1 MGRSQLQVIQERLV
15 LLVLLP
21 GAGAQAEEGQLD
33 WRGDWL
39 AADPVGRDSERVQAV
54 PAAAEAVAQCS
65 QCSVV
70 AARWLAAWTPL
81 RWLLPEAEN
90 CIELGQQCPICLGP
104 GGAAAAAEAVAH
116 RPEAGTPAG
125 GWGADSAALRLIIR
139 ANLASFCCLALHFGP
154 ADTIAVAARAGVL
167 LRPCGPS

>member
-70 AARWLAAWTPL
+70 GCWWLAPWRLL
-81 RWLLPEAEN
+81 RWLLPQAEH
-90 CIELGQQCPICLGP
+90 CVQLRQEGPVCL
-104 GGAAAAAEAVAH
+104 GGAAAAALAVAH